1 MGFERYV
8 DWALDVPMYFVYRGG
23 TYHDVSGQSFRDFL
37 RGELPGLPGEK
48 PIMADWSN
56 HLTTL
61 FPEVRI
67 KGYMEM
73 RGADGGPWRR
83 LCALPAVWV
92 GLLYDPASLDAAWE
106 LVRDWTAE
114 ERQAMRDAVPRT
126 ALATPFRS
134 TTVGEIAR
142 QVLSIAQA
150 GLAARNRTDAIGDT
164 EEHFLNAV
172 EEIIEDQKTP
182 AERLLELYDGKWH
195 GDIDQIFADCAY

>member
-1 MGFERYV
+1 
-8 DWALDVPMYFVYRGG
+8 
-23 TYHDVSGQSFRDFL
+23 
-37 RGELPGLPGEK
+37 
-48 PIMADWSN
+48 
-56 HLTTL
+56 
-61 FPEVRI
+61 
-67 KGYMEM
+67 
-73 RGADGGPWRR
+73 
-83 LCALPAVWV
+83 
-92 GLLYDPASLDAAWE
+92 
-106 LVRDWTAE
+106 VRDWTAE

-182 AERLLELYDGKWH
+182 AERLLELYDDKWH
-195 GDIDQIFADCAY
+195 GDIDRIFADCAY